1 MDLKDNICHV
11 CFLRDKGSQ
20 SPFLMSTDNK
30 IDLGEVLAHLLVL
43 IQVEE
48 IIIACSHV
56 QMLVHQYQGH
66 QYHYSGHCVSFM
78 QSNVKT
84 VNMLPNLPSKLNIV
98 VLWLLNQLIEN
109 DLRYQS
115 QFQANFQVQKGYILI
130 QLYYLKAN
138 YPNY

>member
-1 MDLKDNICHV
+1 MGLKDNICYV
-11 CFLRDKGSQ
+11 CFLRDKGPQ

-30 IDLGEVLAHLLVL
+30 IDLGEVLAHLPALT
-43 IQVEE
+43 QVEE
-48 IIIACSHV
+48 IIIACLHV

-98 VLWLLNQLIEN
+98 VLWLLNQVMEDN
-109 DLRYQS
+109 LRYQS
-115 QFQANFQVQKGYILI
+115 QFQADFWVQRGHVLTW
-130 QLYYLKAN
+130 LHYLKAN
-138 YPNY
+138 HLDY

>member
-1 MDLKDNICHV
+1 MGLKNNICHA

-20 SPFLMSTDNK
+20 SPFLMSTDNE
-30 IDLGEVLAHLLVL
+30 IDPGEIPAHLPALT
-43 IQVEE
+43 QVEE
-48 IIIACSHV
+48 IIIARSYM
-56 QMLVHQYQGH
+56 QMLVHRYRGH
-66 QYHYSGHCVSFM
+66 QYHYSGHCVSFI

-98 VLWLLNQLIEN
+98 VLRPLNQVIE

-115 QFQANFQVQKGYILI
+115 QFQANFQVQRGYILT

>member
-1 MDLKDNICHV
+1 MGLKDNICYV

-30 IDLGEVLAHLLVL
+30 IDLGEILAHLLAL
-43 IQVEE
+43 TQVEE
-48 IIIACSHV
+48 IIIACLHV

-78 QSNVKT
+78 QSNVQT

-98 VLWLLNQLIEN
+98 VLWPLNQVIKDN
-109 DLRYQS
+109 LRYQS
-115 QFQANFQVQKGYILI
+115 QFQADFWVQKGHIMT
-130 QLYYLKAN
+130 QLCYLKVN
-138 YPNY
+138 HPDY